1 MLRWFCAAVPAAVV
15 SGFAFLLVTGRYIS
29 DGPVLAKLGGGHG
42 VHLGDVFVLA
52 GWVVAMVML
61 VVLAGPSRRG
71 VPRPVDRGGA
81 AERPAPVSRGDR
93 PAPSR

>member
-1 MLRWFCAAVPAAVV
+1 VLRWFCAAVTAAVV
-15 SGFAFLLVTGRYIS
+15 SGFALLLVTGRYIS

-61 VVLAGPSRRG
+61 VVLAGPLGRG
-71 VPRPVDRGGA
+71 VPRPADRGGA
-81 AERPAPVSRGDR
+81 AERPVPVNRGDR

>member
-1 MLRWFCAAVPAAVV
+1 MLRWFCAAVTAAVV

-71 VPRPVDRGGA
+71 VPRPADRGGA
-81 AERPAPVSRGDR
+81 AERPVPVNRGDR